1 MNLKIWNTTLSNHL
15 FENLYRKGAFNNYV
29 YKKRGREGQ
38 PKVHACPLRGGLE
51 YPRVPKPSYFKKYSY
66 YCIVHCNG

>member
-51 YPRVPKPSYFKKYSY
+51 YPRVPKNIHTIALCTVMGSKKK
-66 YCIVHCNG
+66 